1 MAQGPDGTWQSYD
14 DASNYYSERSDLAKG
29 SCYSYISIIN
39 KLRGYHLNGEL
50 PVHRICKG
58 HFSESDHKMRFVKD
72 IFTRTY
78 KRHFEKGV
86 SFSKCLLLKR
96 GFVICASSPLTV
108 HVLLLLVVGIPKAN
122 FKALPSKFFP
132 VAAECFH
139 DMPVLAGTPK
149 LFRHSNQA
157 TATPGV
163 FLRLSPYLY

>member
-1 MAQGPDGTWQSYD
+1 MTMNSKVRVIPSAT
-14 DASNYYSERSDLAKG
+14 
-29 SCYSYISIIN
+29 
-39 KLRGYHLNGEL
+39 
-50 PVHRICKG
+50 
-58 HFSESDHKMRFVKD
+58 KMRFVKD

-157 TATPGV
+157 TATPALVKKIGRTTYIV
-163 FLRLSPYLY
+163 RVHFSKTSKETMSDKIKRMLKNEIQQM

>member
-1 MAQGPDGTWQSYD
+1 MNCRARVVQS
-14 DASNYYSERSDLAKG
+14 
-29 SCYSYISIIN
+29 SI
-39 KLRGYHLNGEL
+39 KTG
-50 PVHRICKG
+50 
-58 HFSESDHKMRFVKD
+58 FVKD

-96 GFVICASSPLTV
+96 GFVICVSPPLTV

-132 VAAECFH
+132 VAEEYFH
-139 DMPVLAGTPK
+139 DMPVSAGTPK

>member
-1 MAQGPDGTWQSYD
+1 MMMSYR
-14 DASNYYSERSDLAKG
+14 ARATAY
-29 SCYSYISIIN
+29 
-39 KLRGYHLNGEL
+39 
-50 PVHRICKG
+50 PT
-58 HFSESDHKMRFVKD
+58 KMRFVKD

>member
-1 MAQGPDGTWQSYD
+1 
-14 DASNYYSERSDLAKG
+14 
-29 SCYSYISIIN
+29 
-39 KLRGYHLNGEL
+39 
-50 PVHRICKG
+50 
-58 HFSESDHKMRFVKD
+58 MRFVKD

-157 TATPGV
+157 TATPALVKKIGRTTYIV
-163 FLRLSPYLY
+163 RVHFSKTSRETMSDKIKRMLKNEIQQM